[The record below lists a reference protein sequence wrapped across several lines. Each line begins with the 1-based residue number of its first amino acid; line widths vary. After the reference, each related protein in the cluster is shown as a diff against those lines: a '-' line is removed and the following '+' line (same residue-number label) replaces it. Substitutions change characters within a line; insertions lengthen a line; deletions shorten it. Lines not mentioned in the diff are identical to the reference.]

1 MKLKSD
7 KHYIKSKPQSWFFEN
22 INEVE
27 KSLALLNKQQQ
38 EMNQKPTGN
47 KQRNRESCSRFVF
60 KNLNEIENFFD
71 SSNLTK
77 NKNKPT
83 TSTEC

>member
-1 MKLKSD
+1 MKQQKKNILTQWTKD
-7 KHYIKSKPQSWFFEN
+7 SKSWFFEN

-60 KNLNEIENFFD
+60 KNLNEIENFFWFLQSD
-71 SSNLTK
+71 K
-77 NKNKPT
+77 K
-83 TSTEC
+83 